1 MSIDFSTLDQT
12 DHGHVPFVYILVQA
26 AEKWKAS
33 VRTGRSQQV
42 IYYHLN
48 GFLQHG
54 GKLPETYAEKKEFK
68 AGIEK
73 MKVKIDEENFD
84 EAVAQ
89 AYRVTPGPAVP
100 RAVSALFDE
109 PKLQGGGPLTDESTS
124 PFFHLLAA
132 LREYVSHDPQTLPVS
147 ATLPDMHTD
156 TKSYVELQTIYKDQ
170 ARKERDAFARVLEK
184 RGRPGTIDE
193 GMIDDFVKNSHGLKI
208 CRSGVYGA
216 LDQDPAR
223 LSEYFYFFR

>member
-1 MSIDFSTLDQT
+1 M
-12 DHGHVPFVYILVQA
+12 
-26 AEKWKAS
+26 
-33 VRTGRSQQV
+33 
-42 IYYHLN
+42 
-48 GFLQHG
+48 QHG

-100 RAVSALFDE
+100 RAVSALFDD
-109 PKLQGGGPLTDESTS
+109 PKLQAAPQLTESTP

-132 LREYVSHDPQTLPVS
+132 LKEYVAQDPQTLPVS
-147 ATLPDMHTD
+147 STLPDMHTD

-184 RGRPGTIDE
+184 RGKPSTIDE
-193 GMIDDFVKNSHGLKI
+193 GMIDDFVKNAHGLKI
-208 CRSGVYGA
+208 CRSEVYGA

-223 LSEYFYFFR
+223 LGE

>member
-1 MSIDFSTLDQT
+1 MEGVGTLL
-12 DHGHVPFVYILVQA
+12 VRFPFPAPLTRHCA
-26 AEKWKAS
+26 
-33 VRTGRSQQV
+33 
-42 IYYHLN
+42 
-48 GFLQHG
+48 LQHG

-100 RAVSALFDE
+100 RAVRALFDDANLAGAA
-109 PKLQGGGPLTDESTS
+109 PTESTE

-132 LREYVSHDPQTLPVS
+132 LREYLAQEPQALPVS

-170 ARKERDAFARVLEK
+170 ARRERDAFARVLDK
-184 RGRPGTIDE
+184 RGRPRSIDE
-193 GMIDDFVKNSHGLKI
+193 GLIDDFVRNAHGLKI
-208 CRSGVYGA
+208 CRSEVYGA

-223 LSEYFYFFR
+223 LSELVVSVSFWDA

>member
-1 MSIDFSTLDQT
+1 
-12 DHGHVPFVYILVQA
+12 
-26 AEKWKAS
+26 
-33 VRTGRSQQV
+33 
-42 IYYHLN
+42 
-48 GFLQHG
+48 
-54 GKLPETYAEKKEFK
+54 
-68 AGIEK
+68 

-100 RAVSALFDE
+100 RAVSALFDDA
-109 PKLQGGGPLTDESTS
+109 KLQEPLTESTP

-132 LREYVSHDPQTLPVS
+132 LREYVAQDPQTLPVS

-170 ARKERDAFARVLEK
+170 ARRERDAFARVLDK
-184 RGRPGTIDE
+184 CGRPSTIDE
-193 GMIDDFVKNSHGLKI
+193 GMIDDFVRNAHGLKI
-208 CRSGVYGA
+208 CRSEVYGA

-223 LSEYFYFFR
+223 LSE

>member
-1 MSIDFSTLDQT
+1 
-12 DHGHVPFVYILVQA
+12 
-26 AEKWKAS
+26 
-33 VRTGRSQQV
+33 
-42 IYYHLN
+42 
-48 GFLQHG
+48 
-54 GKLPETYAEKKEFK
+54 
-68 AGIEK
+68 

-109 PKLQGGGPLTDESTS
+109 PKLQQQQGGDGGPLPESTP

-132 LREYVSHDPQTLPVS
+132 LREYVAHDPHALPVS

-170 ARKERDAFARVLEK
+170 ARRERDAFARVLEK
-184 RGRPGTIDE
+184 RGRPSTIDE

-208 CRSGVYGA
+208 CRSAVYGA

-223 LSEYFYFFR
+223 LSE

>member
-1 MSIDFSTLDQT
+1 MSRLCTSWCRKQKSGR
-12 DHGHVPFVYILVQA
+12 HRY
-26 AEKWKAS
+26 
-33 VRTGRSQQV
+33 GRSSFYRTNF
-42 IYYHLN
+42 IDYLSC
-48 GFLQHG
+48 FLQHG

-84 EAVAQ
+84 EAVTQ

-100 RAVSALFDE
+100 RAVSALFDDA
-109 PKLQGGGPLTDESTS
+109 KLHAAPLTEGTP

-132 LREYVSHDPQTLPVS
+132 LREYVALEPHTLPVS

-184 RGRPGTIDE
+184 QGRPSTIDE
-193 GMIDDFVKNSHGLKI
+193 GMIDDFVKNAHGLKI
-208 CRSGVYGA
+208 CRSEVYAA

-223 LSEYFYFFR
+223 LSE